1 MAFDT
6 FTAVLNAAEFP
17 FISDFFQRSV
27 IIPGI
32 DQPPRIPRSLV
43 GEQSNQN
50 TELAQQYYCQNV
62 MPSSEGLM
70 SVGYEQIVPANVG
83 STDFDQVLTL
93 RDEDENNFLLSP
105 ANGKNYIYT
114 ANSGMWVSVSPFV
127 GWTGTIISRSYVN
140 GRTFVCYQRNSI
152 REFDVTA
159 NTFDPVIFT
168 FPPGIGIG
176 DIDVIGA
183 SNNYLVW
190 ASNITVGW
198 SSLIDPTDLVPSI
211 NTGAASVIPQD
222 VKGPIRAIVPIAGG
236 YVLYTTK
243 NAVAAF
249 YTNNSRAPFTFRE
262 IPNAGGIQNPE
273 QVSQESTDVHYAYTT
288 NGPQKIKINSS
299 EPLDSAAADFLGG
312 RIFESFDLTT
322 LTLTLERLS
331 SDLKVKIAYI
341 SGRFLVISYGK
352 QSSPQLYTH
361 AIVFD
366 TSLKRWGKLR
376 IDHVDAFPY
385 PYPNLIGAVTDTP
398 PKRSVA
404 FLQNDGTVKLLLMD
418 YRIKQDQG
426 VLLLGRYKMMRQ
438 RTTTFQG
445 ILLESSLQAYPPDV
459 YLVLSYDGKNNEV
472 PQRLTL
478 VKDGATVKEYGAPV
492 YSGVGAAPARTGDS
506 FSILSIGKFEF
517 STAILTVTKQGY
529 R

>member
-6 FTAVLNAAEFP
+6 FTAVLNTADFP
-17 FISDFFQRSV
+17 YISDFLQRSI

-50 TELAQQYYCQNV
+50 TELAQQYYVQNV

-70 SVGYEQIVPANVG
+70 SIGYEQLVPANIG
-83 STDFDQVLTL
+83 SIDFDQVITL
-93 RDEDENNFLLSP
+93 RDEDENNFLLAP
-105 ANGKNYIYT
+105 AGGKNYIYT
-114 ANSGMWVSVSPFV
+114 ANAGVWASVSPFV
-127 GWTGTIISRSYVN
+127 GWAGTLVSKSYVN
-140 GRTFVCYQRNSI
+140 GRTFICYQRNSI
-152 REFDVTA
+152 REYDATGL
-159 NTFDPVIFT
+159 TFNPVVFT
-168 FPPGIGIG
+168 FPPGLTVL
-176 DIDVIGA
+176 DIDTIGA
-183 SNNYLVW
+183 SNNYLIW

-198 SSLIDPTDLVPSI
+198 SSLINPTDLVPNI
-211 NTGAASVIPQD
+211 NTGAASAIPQD
-222 VKGPIRAIVPIAGG
+222 VKGPIRAIVAIAGG
-236 YVLYTTK
+236 FVLYTTK

-262 IPNAGGIQNPE
+262 IPNAGGIQSPE

-288 NGPQKIKINSS
+288 NGLQKIKINSS
-299 EPLDSAAADFLGG
+299 EPLDPAAADFLGG

-322 LTLTLERLS
+322 LTLTLERLNN
-331 SDLKVKIAYI
+331 DLKVKIAYV

-352 QSSPQLYTH
+352 QSTPQLYTH

-366 TSLKRWGKLR
+366 TGLKRWGKLR
-376 IDHVDAFPY
+376 IDHVDAFAY

-404 FLQNDGTVKLLLMD
+404 FLQKDGTVQLLLMD

-426 VLLLGRYKMMRQ
+426 VLLLGRYKLMRQ
-438 RTTTFQG
+438 RTITYQGAVFETT
-445 ILLESSLQAYPPDV
+445 LQAYPPDV
-459 YLVLSYDGKNNEV
+459 YLVLSFDGKNNQP
-472 PQRLTL
+472 PQKLTL
-478 VKDGATVKEYGAPV
+478 LRDGDSIKEYGAPV
-492 YSGVGAAPARTGDS
+492 YSGSGSSPPRTGDS
-506 FSILSIGKFEF
+506 FSILAIGKFEL
-517 STAILTVTKQGY
+517 STALLTVTKQGY